1 MTTIL
6 NIFIGYQDFLNP
18 DQLIQLNNHSQNLGC
33 LQNKKLIFLLG
44 KNTLS
49 MVLPNN
55 GKIFGYSLFNN
66 SMNFIYNHTLK
77 EEDSIPLKINHS
89 LVYNNGNTVINRSL
103 IYNEFKNLTKYFY
116 KNQVI
121 STKITTLED
130 SNTTNSSNSLDPID
144 KNEKIVIFDDIQIK
158 VKNNMITEVNG
169 TSFIKPIISDKDLK
183 YYFDYGCTKNKI
195 KTSYILSVFYHLNT
209 KNYYKVYKESFF
221 LLSENFRE
229 EFKILI
235 TFFDRKE
242 FTLNENIINWFI
254 NNKIENEKLT
264 LYEVMQNLEINKKN
278 EIFEFSLSNTEEYY
292 NDYNIAS
299 RMMVVNCDPKGD
311 LSIFYESIDK
321 YHLLNQLEALFENA
335 IQQNE

>member
-6 NIFIGYQDFLNP
+6 NSFMGYQDFLNP
-18 DQLIQLNNHSQNLGC
+18 DQLILLNNNSQSFG
-33 LQNKKLIFLLG
+33 NKKLIFLLS

-49 MVLPNN
+49 MFLPNN

-66 SMNFIYNHTLK
+66 SMNACYNLLLK
-77 EEDSIPLKINHS
+77 DDNSLPLKLNHD
-89 LVYNNGNTVINRSL
+89 LVYDNGNTVIDSKS
-103 IYNEFKNLTKYFY
+103 FKNFFY

-121 STKITTLED
+121 LSKVTTLED
-130 SNTTNSSNSLDPID
+130 LNTTTSSNSLDPID
-144 KNEKIVIFDDIQIK
+144 NNEKIVIFDDIQIK
-158 VKNNMITEVNG
+158 VKNNVITEVNG

-235 TFFDRKE
+235 TFFNGKE

-254 NNKIENEKLT
+254 KNKIENEKLT

-299 RMMVVNCDPKGD
+299 RMMVVNCDSEGD

-335 IQQNE
+335 IQKNE